1 MPDRRKRL
9 LILGGVGALLVLVLA
24 MQQLWPRGEES
35 PVEKPRVAPTQAP
48 PGVQP
53 APSAVSAAA
62 TPQAAHSELLAIA
75 QQPAPQ
81 DLPVLKKAVQSPSWE
96 DRHAAVMG
104 IGRLKDKGDPATL
117 LAVLANAQEKP
128 EVRAEAA
135 EQLAAMK
142 YVDAGPAI
150 MDAMADDS
158 LLVRTAAGTALSSIM
173 GMRFEFSPRDPGV
186 KRQEAIARAR
196 NCWQRFYDEIQL
208 RRSRGG

>member
-35 PVEKPRVAPTQAP
+35 PVKTPLVAPTQP
-48 PGVQP
+48 PAAMPP
-53 APSAVSAAA
+53 APAAVSAAA
-62 TPQAAHSELLAIA
+62 APEAYSKLLAIS
-75 QQPAPQ
+75 QQPSPQ

-173 GMRFEFSPRDPGV
+173 GMRFDYSPRDPGV

>member
-9 LILGGVGALLVLVLA
+9 LILGGVGALLALVLA
-24 MQQLWPRGEES
+24 LQHLWPRGEES

-48 PGVQP
+48 AAMPP
-53 APSAVSAAA
+53 APAAVSAAA
-62 TPQAAHSELLAIA
+62 APEAYSKLLAIS
-75 QQPAPQ
+75 QQPSPQ
-81 DLPVLKKAVQSPSWE
+81 DLPVLKKAARSPSWE

-104 IGRLKDKGDPATL
+104 IGRLKEKGDPATL

-135 EQLAAMK
+135 EQLGAMK

-150 MDAMADDS
+150 MDAMSDDS

-173 GMRFEFSPRDPGV
+173 GMRFDFSPRDPGV

>member
-1 MPDRRKRL
+1 
-9 LILGGVGALLVLVLA
+9 
-24 MQQLWPRGEES
+24 
-35 PVEKPRVAPTQAP
+35 
-48 PGVQP
+48 
-53 APSAVSAAA
+53 
-62 TPQAAHSELLAIA
+62 
-75 QQPAPQ
+75 
-81 DLPVLKKAVQSPSWE
+81 
-96 DRHAAVMG
+96 MG

-150 MDAMADDS
+150 MDAMSDDS
-158 LLVRTAAGTALSSIM
+158 LLVRTAAGTALSSMM
-173 GMRFEFSPRDPGV
+173 GMRFDFSPRDPPD

-196 NCWQRFYDEIQL
+196 NCWPRFYAEIQL